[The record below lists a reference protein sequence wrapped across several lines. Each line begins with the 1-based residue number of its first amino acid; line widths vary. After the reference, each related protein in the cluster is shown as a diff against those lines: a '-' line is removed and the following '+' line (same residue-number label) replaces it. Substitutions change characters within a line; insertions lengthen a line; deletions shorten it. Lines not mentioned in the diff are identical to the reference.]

1 MESNPNNTVQE
12 TVVLSM
18 DEERHKKEASSAMVL
33 GIVGDVLVWYPILGI
48 AGLVLSIIALVKAN
62 QNRDFAM
69 RVGIREHGA
78 NIAGKWCGIGGII
91 VGAFLLVVYLAIFA
105 VAALL
110 MFNVLT
116 DVGMFS
122 TFMRF

>member
-1 MESNPNNTVQE
+1 MESNPNNTMQE
-12 TVVLSM
+12 PVVLSM

>member
-1 MESNPNNTVQE
+1 MESNPNNTGQE
-12 TVVLSM
+12 PVVLSM

-48 AGLVLSIIALVKAN
+48 AGLVLSIIALIKAN
-62 QNRDFAM
+62 HNRDFAM
-69 RVGIREHGA
+69 RAGIREHGA
-78 NIAGKWCGIGGII
+78 NIAGKWCGII
-91 VGAFLLVVYLAIFA
+91 VGAFLLIVYLAIFA

-110 MFNVLT
+110 MVGVLT

>member
-12 TVVLSM
+12 PVVLSM

-69 RVGIREHGA
+69 RAGIREHGA

-116 DVGMFS
+116 DVDMFS

>member
-12 TVVLSM
+12 PVVLSM

-69 RVGIREHGA
+69 RAGIREHGA

-91 VGAFLLVVYLAIFA
+91 VGAFLLVVYLNQCGKTEVIANSNVVLHVIFCQ
-105 VAALL
+105 
-110 MFNVLT
+110 NGT
-116 DVGMFS
+116 D
-122 TFMRF
+122 

>member
-12 TVVLSM
+12 PVVLSM

-78 NIAGKWCGIGGII
+78 NIAGKWCGIGGLI

>member
-12 TVVLSM
+12 PVALSM

>member
-12 TVVLSM
+12 QVVLSM

>member
-12 TVVLSM
+12 PVVLSM

-110 MFNVLT
+110 MFNVLADAGT
-116 DVGMFS
+116 LS
-122 TFMRF
+122 TFMCF

>member
-12 TVVLSM
+12 PVVLSM

-48 AGLVLSIIALVKAN
+48 AGLVLSIIALIKAN

>member
-12 TVVLSM
+12 PVVLSM

-62 QNRDFAM
+62 QTRDFAM

-122 TFMRF
+122 AFMRF

>member
-12 TVVLSM
+12 PVVLSM

-33 GIVGDVLVWYPILGI
+33 GIVGDMLVWYPILGI
-48 AGLVLSIIALVKAN
+48 AGLVLSIIALIKAN
-62 QNRDFAM
+62 HNRDFAM
-69 RVGIREHGA
+69 RAGIREHGA

-91 VGAFLLVVYLAIFA
+91 VGAFLLIVYLAIFA

-110 MFNVLT
+110 MVGVLT

>member
-12 TVVLSM
+12 PVVLSM

-69 RVGIREHGA
+69 RSGIREHGA

>member
-12 TVVLSM
+12 PVVLSM

-62 QNRDFAM
+62 QNRDFTM

-91 VGAFLLVVYLAIFA
+91 VGAFLLIVYLAIFA

-110 MFNVLT
+110 MVGVLT

>member
-1 MESNPNNTVQE
+1 MEFNPNNTVQE
-12 TVVLSM
+12 PVVLSM

-110 MFNVLT
+110 MVGVLT

>member
-12 TVVLSM
+12 PVVLSM

-91 VGAFLLVVYLAIFA
+91 VGAFLLIVYLAIFA

-110 MFNVLT
+110 MVGVLT

>member
-12 TVVLSM
+12 PVVLSM

-122 TFMRF
+122 AFMRF

>member
-12 TVVLSM
+12 PVVLSM

-110 MFNVLT
+110 MFNVLADAGT
-116 DVGMFS
+116 LS

>member
-1 MESNPNNTVQE
+1 MYNNNYNYNPNWYQPTGPQPGKHEATV
-12 TVVLSM
+12 
-18 DEERHKKEASSAMVL
+18 AMVL

-91 VGAFLLVVYLAIFA
+91 VGAFLLVVYLEIFA

>member
-12 TVVLSM
+12 PVVLSM
-18 DEERHKKEASSAMVL
+18 DEERHKKESSSAMVL

-69 RVGIREHGA
+69 RVGICEHGA

>member
-12 TVVLSM
+12 PVVLSM

-105 VAALL
+105 VSALL
-110 MFNVLT
+110 MFGVLT

>member
-12 TVVLSM
+12 PVVLSM

-78 NIAGKWCGIGGII
+78 NIAGKWCGSGGII

>member
-12 TVVLSM
+12 PVVLSM

-91 VGAFLLVVYLAIFA
+91 VGAFLLIVYLAIFA

>member
-12 TVVLSM
+12 PVVLSM

-33 GIVGDVLVWYPILGI
+33 GIVGDVFVWYPILGI

-110 MFNVLT
+110 MVGVLT

>member
-12 TVVLSM
+12 PVVLSM

>member
-12 TVVLSM
+12 SVVLSM

>member
-12 TVVLSM
+12 PVVLSM

-78 NIAGKWCGIGGII
+78 NIAGKWCGISGII

>member
-12 TVVLSM
+12 PVVLSM

-78 NIAGKWCGIGGII
+78 NIAGKW
-91 VGAFLLVVYLAIFA
+91 
-105 VAALL
+105 
-110 MFNVLT
+110 
-116 DVGMFS
+116 
-122 TFMRF
+122 

>member
-12 TVVLSM
+12 PVVLSM

-110 MFNVLT
+110 MVGVLT